1 MGIFEALKACKRIL
15 CMQQANSEVFG
26 ESIAAQKNR
35 KASVK
40 EAGTNGDNNFIN
52 ILVYERLKS

>member
-26 ESIAAQKNR
+26 ESIAAQKIENR
-35 KASVK
+35 ALKRRVLMV
-40 EAGTNGDNNFIN
+40 II
-52 ILVYERLKS
+52 ILLIF